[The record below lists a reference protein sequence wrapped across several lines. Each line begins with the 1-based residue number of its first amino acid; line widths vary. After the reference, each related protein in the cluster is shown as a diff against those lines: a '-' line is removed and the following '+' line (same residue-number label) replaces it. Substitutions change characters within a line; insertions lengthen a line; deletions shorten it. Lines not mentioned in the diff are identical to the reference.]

1 MSDVMSSTPETLVST
16 GTEIAVAEAPTPVAP
31 PANTLPVEA
40 VSGDK
45 TVSVPTSAF
54 VKIKQEAQ
62 EKGRKSALSEIE
74 AKAKAFGFGS
84 VDEMFAA
91 LSSAS
96 AAAAAGGASEAP
108 AAPAPAKT
116 ESKPAPKAEAKPAAK
131 ADEAHALRVARE
143 IERARKDAEKAARE
157 ARKYKAELEKKQAE
171 SEMREMAMKFGVRE
185 HLDFTLH
192 LLESDL
198 RGMTEEQLGKF
209 DEGEWFGKLR
219 AARPYLFGEQRI
231 PATTGTAGG
240 NAPKAPGAGDTASAA
255 GAAGVFDGM
264 RSSSQDFK
272 ARLAALGL
280 RGA

>member
-1 MSDVMSSTPETLVST
+1 MSDVMTPTPETLVSS
-16 GTEIAVAEAPTPVAP
+16 GTDVVVAEAPTPVAP
-31 PANTLPVEA
+31 PANTLPIEA
-40 VSGDK
+40 AAGDK

-62 EKGRKSALSEIE
+62 EKGRKTALSEIE

-84 VDEMFAA
+84 VDEMFSA

-96 AAAAAGGASEAP
+96 AAAAAGGTSEAP
-108 AAPAPAKT
+108 AAPAKT
-116 ESKPAPKAEAKPAAK
+116 ESKPAPKAESKPAAK

-143 IERARKDAEKAARE
+143 IERARKDAEKSARE

-198 RGMTEEQLGKF
+198 RGMSEEQLGKF

-219 AARPYLFGEQRI
+219 SARPYLFGEQRI

-264 RSSSQDFK
+264 RSTSQDFK